1 MCVWVGGWVCV
12 CVCMYVCIYVYMCVC
27 VYVCVCVCVCVY
39 VCMCIAEEIVLG
51 GALGSM
57 PSNLKKRRIPSINC
71 T

>member
-1 MCVWVGGWVCV
+1 
-12 CVCMYVCIYVYMCVC
+12 
-27 VYVCVCVCVCVY
+27 VY